1 MRKSTTTIA
10 AALAILVLVSA
21 ALTACGASSQSAAS
35 AAPAASSSAPGGL
48 SPLSG
53 QGGSAD
59 AGGPGG
65 SADTS
70 AAKTTALDLAYA
82 DASASQKLDIYLPA
96 TGNAPYPVILA
107 IHGGAFIMGDK
118 ADGQLTPMLS
128 GLSRGYA
135 VVSMNYRLSNEAK
148 FPAQVND
155 VKAAVRWLRAI
166 AAKYHLDANKI
177 AVWGGS
183 AGGNLAA
190 MAGTSAGVAALSD
203 PTQGNAGQSDTVQAV
218 VDWFGPIA
226 FLQMDP
232 EFTASSAGPANHDAA
247 DSPESQ
253 YLGAALPT
261 VPAKVKAAD
270 PTTYVTSDDPAFF
283 IEHGTADGN
292 VPVQQSQKFAAA
304 LTKTLGADN
313 VTLTLLQGAAH
324 ADAAFTTPANVKLV
338 LDWLDATLK

>member
-1 MRKSTTTIA
+1 MRKSITTIT

-35 AAPAASSSAPGGL
+35 AAPAANSSAPGGL
-48 SPLSG
+48 PPLGG

-155 VKAAVRWLRAI
+155 VKAAIRWLRAN
-166 AAKYHLDANKI
+166 AAKYDLDANRI

-203 PTQGNAGQSDTVQAV
+203 PGQGNAGQSDTVQAV

-232 EFTASSAGPANHDAA
+232 EFTASGAGPANHDAA

-270 PTTYVTSDDPAFF
+270 PTTYVSSDDPAFF
-283 IEHGTADGN
+283 IEHGTADSN

-304 LTKTLGADN
+304 LTKTLGAEN
-313 VTLTLLQGAAH
+313 VTLKLLQGAGH
-324 ADAAFTTPANVKLV
+324 ADAAFMAPANVKLV